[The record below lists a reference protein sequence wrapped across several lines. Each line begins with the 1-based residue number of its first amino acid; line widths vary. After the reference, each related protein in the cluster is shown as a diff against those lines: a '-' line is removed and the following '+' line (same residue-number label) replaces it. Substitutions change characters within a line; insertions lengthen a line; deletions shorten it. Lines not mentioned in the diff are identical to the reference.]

1 MQRLVRPV
9 CAHLSKQTHA
19 KVCAVVSLLASLR
32 TNSSPPA
39 VANRSTI
46 KPPISDR
53 TAPNSSTT
61 KRTKITKKLQGLT
74 KKLSDSHWQGA
85 CACNRSA
92 LPQMTPHNAQRGG
105 CSLQRLVRRLPP
117 EPIAFVIPG
126 THVSS
131 LKHVQRPKTTRID
144 SRRQGG
150 VRSLAARRAG
160 LSRRANPNSPQSDRP
175 KNTNTQNA

>member
-1 MQRLVRPV
+1 MSPSKLKRKSAPSCRLWQ
-9 CAHLSKQTHA
+9 ASEQTHHRLPSQTDPRSNRR
-19 KVCAVVSLLASLR
+19 SLTELLR
-32 TNSSPPA
+32 TPQPQSTQ
-39 VANRSTI
+39 RSH
-46 KPPISDR
+46 
-53 TAPNSSTT
+53 
-61 KRTKITKKLQGLT
+61 KKLQGLT

-92 LPQMTPHNAQRGG
+92 LPQMTPHNAPRGG

-175 KNTNTQNA
+175 KNTDTQNA